1 MKIVRNYTED
11 AILWCFF
18 Y

>member
-11 AILWCFF
+11 ATLQCFF